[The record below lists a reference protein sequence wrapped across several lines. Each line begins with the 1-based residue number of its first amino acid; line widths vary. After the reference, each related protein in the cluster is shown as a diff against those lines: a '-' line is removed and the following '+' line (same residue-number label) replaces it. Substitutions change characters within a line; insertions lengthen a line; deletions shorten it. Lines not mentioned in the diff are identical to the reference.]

1 MKEQSERFRYN
12 MDLELALRH
21 LMGERCYGLAGAFSD
36 PQCCKEFL
44 LKATKQIRKR
54 LKEVVTTDERLLSTT
69 HNTLESLERY
79 AKSTSEK
86 VNNDWFII
94 ADLLNLIS
102 RLLGYDYLDGK
113 VHRYIIFYQDKQQE
127 FEDYHKNVGRALIN
141 ELSKD
146 LRVRYELVYL
156 LKKKEFSN
164 NQIARVMGLS
174 EKLVI
179 KILKKIQNFE
189 KNTGEEFLRYL
200 S

>member
-1 MKEQSERFRYN
+1 
-12 MDLELALRH
+12 
-21 LMGERCYGLAGAFSD
+21 
-36 PQCCKEFL
+36 
-44 LKATKQIRKR
+44 
-54 LKEVVTTDERLLSTT
+54 
-69 HNTLESLERY
+69 
-79 AKSTSEK
+79 
-86 VNNDWFII
+86 VNNYWFII

-127 FEDYHKNVGRALIN
+127 FEDYHKNVGRALID

-189 KNTGEEFLRYL
+189 RNTGEEFLKYL

>member
-1 MKEQSERFRYN
+1 MTEQSERFKDN
-12 MDLELALRH
+12 MDLELALRN

-36 PQCCKEFL
+36 PLCCKEFL
-44 LKATKQIRKR
+44 LRAIKQIRKR
-54 LKEVVTTDERLLSTT
+54 LKEVITTDERLSSTT
-69 HNTLESLERY
+69 HNTLDSLEHY

-127 FEDYHKNVGRALIN
+127 FEDYHKNVGRALID

-189 KNTGEEFLRYL
+189 RNTGEEFLKYL